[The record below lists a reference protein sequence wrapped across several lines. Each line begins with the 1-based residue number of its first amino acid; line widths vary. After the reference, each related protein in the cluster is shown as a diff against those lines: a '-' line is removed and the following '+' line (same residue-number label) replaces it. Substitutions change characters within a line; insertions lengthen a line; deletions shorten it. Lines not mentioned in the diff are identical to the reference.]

1 MTSMGTIAHAADAL
15 AYDPIP
21 KHINAHTN
29 TIVTVKTGAIV
40 RMIASSDFAEANIS
54 GPLST

>member
-1 MTSMGTIAHAADAL
+1 MGTIAHAADAP

-40 RMIASSDFAEANIS
+40 RMIASSDFTEANIS